1 MNLVDQIVV
10 VCDGEVVQPRS
21 EKGAAAVP
29 FVLGFFVAMVVA
41 LAAMWVMRANWLG
54 QPRVDTSMPTVV
66 RQVQQLQRLETI
78 VFGMD
83 KIVAGGQE
91 SRYLPKLL
99 AGDRLLLMVY
109 GEVTAG
115 VDLGRISPADIV
127 IAGPSVRVSIPPA
140 EIFSTR
146 IDNERT
152 RVYSRETGLFSGV
165 DPNLESEVRRVAEQ
179 QIRQAALD
187 QGVLKIAQTS
197 AGVTLR
203 NFLRGVGFEQ
213 VEIH

>member
-1 MNLVDQIVV
+1 MNN
-10 VCDGEVVQPRS
+10 RS
-21 EKGAAAVP
+21 RACAADLRPERGAAVLA
-29 FVLGFFVAMVVA
+29 FVLGFSAALVLA
-41 LAAMWVMRANWLG
+41 LAAAWVVRANWLG

-115 VDLGRISPADIV
+115 VDLGRISPADIA
-127 IAGPSVRVSIPPA
+127 ITGTRVRVSIPPA

-165 DPNLESEVRRVAEQ
+165 DSNLESEVRRVAEQ

-187 QGVLKIAQTS
+187 QGVLRLAKTNAV
-197 AGVTLR
+197 VTLG

-213 VEIH
+213 VDVR

>member
-1 MNLVDQIVV
+1 MKNHNRAGVTDPQS
-10 VCDGEVVQPRS
+10 DR
-21 EKGAAAVP
+21 GAAAVA
-29 FVLGFFVAMVVA
+29 FVLGFTVAMVIA
-41 LAAMWVMRANWLG
+41 LAAIWVMRSNWLG
-54 QPRVDTSMPTVV
+54 QPRIDTSMPTVV

-115 VDLGRISPADIV
+115 VDLGRIGPADIV
-127 IAGPSVRVSIPPA
+127 ISGPSVRVSIPPA
-140 EIFSTR
+140 EIFSAR

-152 RVYSRETGLFSGV
+152 RVYSRETGLFSSV

-187 QGVLKIAQTS
+187 QGVLKLATTN
-197 AGVTLR
+197 AGVTLK

-213 VEIH
+213 VDVH

>member
-1 MNLVDQIVV
+1 MKNHNRVGVTGPQ
-10 VCDGEVVQPRS
+10 S
-21 EKGAAAVP
+21 ERGAAVVA
-29 FVLGFFVAMVVA
+29 FVLGFSVAMVIA
-41 LAAMWVMRANWLG
+41 LAAVWVMRSDWLG
-54 QPRVDTSMPTVV
+54 QPRIDTSMPTVV

-115 VDLGRISPADIV
+115 VDLGRIGPADIV
-127 IAGPSVRVSIPPA
+127 ISGPSVHVSIPPA
-140 EIFSTR
+140 EIFSAR

-152 RVYSRETGLFSGV
+152 RVYSRETGLFSSV

-187 QGVLKIAQTS
+187 QGVLKLATTN
-197 AGVTLR
+197 AGVTLK

-213 VEIH
+213 VDVH

>member
-1 MNLVDQIVV
+1 MKSYSQSRVTDL
-10 VCDGEVVQPRS
+10 RS
-21 EKGAAAVP
+21 ERGAAVVA
-29 FVLGFFVAMVVA
+29 FVLGFSVAMVIA
-41 LAAMWVMRANWLG
+41 IAAIWAMRANWLG
-54 QPRVDTSMPTVV
+54 QPRIDTSMPTVV

-115 VDLGRISPADIV
+115 VDLGRISPADIA
-127 IAGPSVRVSIPPA
+127 ISGPRVRVSIPPA
-140 EIFSTR
+140 EIFSAR

-152 RVYSRETGLFSGV
+152 RVYSRETGLFSSV

-187 QGVLKIAQTS
+187 QGVLKLARTN
-197 AGVTLR
+197 AGVTLK
-203 NFLRGVGFEQ
+203 NFLRGVGFEE
-213 VEIH
+213 VDVH

>member
-1 MNLVDQIVV
+1 MRSHSHTRVAR
-10 VCDGEVVQPRS
+10 PRS
-21 EKGAAAVP
+21 EKGAAIVA
-29 FVLGFFVAMVVA
+29 FVLGFLMAMVI
-41 LAAMWVMRANWLG
+41 AAAAVWVMRVNWLG
-54 QPRVDTSMPTVV
+54 EPRIDTSMPTVV

-83 KIVAGGQE
+83 KIVSGGQE

-127 IAGPSVRVSIPPA
+127 ISGPSVRVSLPPA
-140 EIFSTR
+140 EVFSAR

-152 RVYSRETGLFSGV
+152 RVYSRETGLFSAV

-187 QGVLKIAQTS
+187 QGVLRLAKTN
-197 AGVTLR
+197 AGVTLQ
-203 NFLRGVGFEQ
+203 NLLRGLGFEQ
-213 VEIH
+213 VEIL

>member
-1 MNLVDQIVV
+1 MRIYSHARVTK
-10 VCDGEVVQPRS
+10 PRS
-21 EKGAAAVP
+21 QKGAAVVA
-29 FVLGFFVAMVVA
+29 FVCGFALAMVIA
-41 LAAMWVMRANWLG
+41 LAAMWMMRAAWLG
-54 QPRVDTSMPTVV
+54 QPRIDTSMPTVV
-66 RQVQQLQRLETI
+66 RQVQHLQRLETI

-115 VDLGRISPADIV
+115 VDLGRIGPADIV
-127 IAGPSVRVSIPPA
+127 ISGPSVRVSMPAA
-140 EIFSTR
+140 EIFSAR

-152 RVYSRETGLFSGV
+152 RVYSRETGLFSAV

-187 QGVLKIAQTS
+187 QGVLQLARTN
-197 AGVTLR
+197 AGVTLG

-213 VEIH
+213 VDVH

>member
-1 MNLVDQIVV
+1 MRRERRVKSYSQSRVTDL
-10 VCDGEVVQPRS
+10 RS
-21 EKGAAAVP
+21 ERGAAVVA
-29 FVLGFFVAMVVA
+29 FVLGFSVAMVIA
-41 LAAMWVMRANWLG
+41 IAAIWAMRANWLG
-54 QPRVDTSMPTVV
+54 QPRIDTSMPTVV

-115 VDLGRISPADIV
+115 VDLGRIGPADIV
-127 IAGPSVRVSIPPA
+127 ISGPSVRVSIPPA
-140 EIFSTR
+140 EIFSAR

-152 RVYSRETGLFSGV
+152 RDRKSVV
-165 DPNLESEVRRVAEQ
+165 
-179 QIRQAALD
+179 
-187 QGVLKIAQTS
+187 
-197 AGVTLR
+197 
-203 NFLRGVGFEQ
+203 
-213 VEIH
+213 

>member
-1 MNLVDQIVV
+1 MRRERRVKSYSQSRVTDL
-10 VCDGEVVQPRS
+10 RS
-21 EKGAAAVP
+21 ERGAAVVA
-29 FVLGFFVAMVVA
+29 FVLGFSVAMVIA
-41 LAAMWVMRANWLG
+41 IAAIWAMRANWLG
-54 QPRVDTSMPTVV
+54 QPRIDTSMPTVV

-115 VDLGRISPADIV
+115 VDLGRISPADIA
-127 IAGPSVRVSIPPA
+127 ISGPRVRVSIPPA
-140 EIFSTR
+140 EIFSAR

-152 RVYSRETGLFSGV
+152 RVYSRETGLFSSV

-187 QGVLKIAQTS
+187 QGVLKLARTN
-197 AGVTLR
+197 AGVTLK
-203 NFLRGVGFEQ
+203 NFLRGVGFEE
-213 VEIH
+213 VDVH

>member
-1 MNLVDQIVV
+1 MRVTD
-10 VCDGEVVQPRS
+10 PRS
-21 EKGAAAVP
+21 EKGAAVVA
-29 FVLGFFVAMVVA
+29 FVLGFSVAMVIA
-41 LAAMWVMRANWLG
+41 LAAIWLMRASWLG
-54 QPRVDTSMPTVV
+54 QPRIDTSMPTVV

-83 KIVAGGQE
+83 KIVSGGQE

-115 VDLGRISPADIV
+115 VDLGHIGPADIV
-127 IAGPSVRVSIPPA
+127 VSGPSVRVAVPAA
-140 EIFSTR
+140 EIFSAR

-152 RVYSRETGLFSGV
+152 RVYSRETGLFSAV

-187 QGVLKIAQTS
+187 QGVLQLAKTNA
-197 AGVTLR
+197 AVTLK
-203 NFLRGVGFEQ
+203 NFLRGLGFEQ
-213 VEIH
+213 VEVH

>member
-1 MNLVDQIVV
+1 MKSHSHARISLH
-10 VCDGEVVQPRS
+10 GS
-21 EKGAAAVP
+21 ERGAAVVA
-29 FVLGFFVAMVVA
+29 FVLGFSVAMVIA
-41 LAAMWVMRANWLG
+41 LGAVWAMRSVWLG
-54 QPRVDTSMPTVV
+54 QPRIDTSMPTVV
-66 RQVQQLQRLETI
+66 RQVQQLQRLETV

-115 VDLGRISPADIV
+115 VDLGRIGPADIV
-127 IAGPSVRVSIPPA
+127 ISGPSVRISVPPA
-140 EIFSTR
+140 EIFTTR
-146 IDNERT
+146 IDNEHT
-152 RVYSRETGLFSGV
+152 RVYSRETGLFSAV

-187 QGVLKIAQTS
+187 QGVLQLARTNAS
-197 AGVTLR
+197 VTLR

-213 VEIH
+213 VDVH